1 MQSNPLQASVH
12 RLLITRIL
20 AVTLVVSA
28 VFAAIAYFNGQKRL
42 EASVAEIAL
51 VQVGRFNREII
62 DLLERPGGFDRVL
75 LQEALENFSG
85 TAGDTGFD
93 NGHFVLAR
101 IFDASGEELAQI
113 ADESH
118 ANLAAVNARVDTAK
132 FTPLGPNDSRT
143 VTVDINDSLY
153 VGAVVPMT
161 NSQGTVVAQ
170 VIGAFAVSA
179 AALESLRDDILRT
192 VAYVVAIILFTAV
205 AIYPIIAGLLGR
217 MSRLTI
223 NLLDA
228 NLETMQVLGG
238 AIAKRDSDTDAH
250 NFRVAV
256 YSVSLAENVSLP
268 RRQIQSL
275 IKGSL
280 LHDVGKL
287 GIRDNILLKP
297 GKLDDAEFAVMK
309 THVEHGMDIT
319 SRARWLADALDVV
332 GGHHE
337 KFDGAG
343 YPSGVAGQEIPI
355 NARIFAIADV
365 FDALT
370 SRRPYKEPM
379 TYDATMDILE
389 QGRGSHFDP
398 DLLDTFA
405 AIAAD
410 LYAEYGGHDDDRAK
424 RRLDELSHE
433 YFRRDIADLMI

>member
-1 MQSNPLQASVH
+1 MLV
-12 RLLITRIL
+12 TRIL

-28 VFAAIAYFNGQKRL
+28 VFATIAYFNGQQRL
-42 EASVAEIAL
+42 ETSVSEIAL
-51 VQVGRFNREII
+51 IQVGRFNREII
-62 DLLERPGGFDRVL
+62 DLLERPDGFDRVL
-75 LQEALENFSG
+75 MQEALEDFSSSSPNSG
-85 TAGDTGFD
+85 KD

-118 ANLAAVNARVDTAK
+118 ANLAAVNARVDTAQ
-132 FTPLGPNDSRT
+132 FTTLGPDESRT
-143 VTVDINDSLY
+143 VTVDINDNLY

-161 NSQGTVVAQ
+161 NSKGLVVAQ
-170 VIGAFAVSA
+170 VIGAFAVSE
-179 AALESLRDDILRT
+179 AALEILRADILRT
-192 VAYVVAIILFTAV
+192 VAYVVAIILFTAI
-205 AIYPIIAGLLGR
+205 AIYPIIARLLGR
-217 MSRLTI
+217 MSRLTM

-250 NFRVAV
+250 NYRVAV
-256 YSVSLAENVSLP
+256 YSVMLAEKISLP

-297 GKLDDAEFAVMK
+297 GKLDDAEFTVMK
-309 THVEHGMDIT
+309 THVEHGLDIT
-319 SRARWLADALDVV
+319 ARAGWLDDARDVV

-343 YPSGVAGQEIPI
+343 YPSGIAGHKIPI

-370 SRRPYKEPM
+370 SRRPYKEPLSF
-379 TYDATMDILE
+379 DATMEILE
-389 QGRGSHFDP
+389 QGRGNHFDP
-398 DLLDTFA
+398 DLLDAFA
-405 AIAAD
+405 TIAAD
-410 LYAEYGGHDDDRAK
+410 LYAGYGGHDDDRA
-424 RRLDELSHE
+424 RNRLEELSHE
-433 YFRRDIADLMI
+433 YFRRDIAELMKGM

>member
-1 MQSNPLQASVH
+1 MHSSVH
-12 RLLITRIL
+12 RILVTRIL

-28 VFAAIAYFNGQKRL
+28 VFATIAYFNGQDRL
-42 EASVAEIAL
+42 ESSVAEIAL
-51 VQVGRFNREII
+51 VQVGRFNSEII
-62 DLLERPGGFDRVL
+62 DLLERPGEFDRVL
-75 LQEALENFSG
+75 MQEALENFSG
-85 TAGDTGFD
+85 RSGGTGID

-113 ADESH
+113 ADDSH

-132 FTPLGPNDSRT
+132 FTPLGPNESRT
-143 VTVDINDSLY
+143 VTVDINDNVY
-153 VGAVVPMT
+153 VGAVVPMM
-161 NSQGTVVAQ
+161 NSKGTVVAQ
-170 VIGAFAVSA
+170 VVGAFAVSES
-179 AALESLRDDILRT
+179 ALKTLRSDILRT
-192 VAYVVAIILFTAV
+192 VAYVVAIILFTAI
-205 AIYPIIAGLLGR
+205 AIYPIIANLLGR
-217 MSRLTI
+217 MSRLTLG
-223 NLLDA
+223 LLDA

-250 NFRVAV
+250 NYRVAV
-256 YSVSLAENVSLP
+256 YAVSLAEKITLP

-309 THVEHGMDIT
+309 THVEHGLDIT
-319 SRARWLADALDVV
+319 SRASWLADAQDVV

-343 YPSGVAGQEIPI
+343 YPGGVAGQQIPI

-370 SRRPYKEPM
+370 SKRPYKEPM
-379 TYDATMDILE
+379 SYEATMEILE
-389 QGRGSHFDP
+389 KGRGSHFDP
-398 DLLDTFA
+398 DLLETFA
-405 AIAAD
+405 TIAAD
-410 LYAEYGGHDDDRAK
+410 LFAEFGGQDDDRA
-424 RRLDELSHE
+424 RHRLEELSHE
-433 YFRRDIADLMI
+433 YFRRDIADLLN